1 MASGVLTDG
10 PVEQQQVMIKI
21 SVDSCAATKLTEK
34 HQKKALPILS
44 LAHTGKVSPASHGS
58 EALVFGMVVTLS
70 TAHTCPG
77 LTNFLHIHSR
87 LHGHPTENF
96 SVLQEILATLLGL
109 RGYPISEKFS
119 VCQNLSAGD
128 LTLKSL
134 CGWHSEAQGLGR

>member
-1 MASGVLTDG
+1 
-10 PVEQQQVMIKI
+10 MIKI
-21 SVDSCAATKLTEK
+21 SVESCAATKLTEK
-34 HQKKALPILS
+34 HQRKALPILS
-44 LAHTGKVSPASHGS
+44 LAYTGTVSPVLHGS

-77 LTNFLHIHSR
+77 LTYILHIHSR

-96 SVLQEILATLLGL
+96 SILQEILVTLLGL
-109 RGYPISEKFS
+109 KGYPISEKFS